1 MWCLPFALFEEQQAA
16 AARCSSKSSACAVK
30 KHGRW
35 LYCYDALA
43 AAFWKIRR

>member
-30 KHGRW
+30 GTGVGFIAMMRWPLPFGR
-35 LYCYDALA
+35 
-43 AAFWKIRR
+43 